1 MGERLCEF
9 KITVESKGLEN
20 CFGSFFAGTKGK
32 KRNEHGFVEIRA
44 TMTHQTFALTK
55 AGCSCTE
62 LKWIWYTS
70 DNKTEVLPSI
80 KVKLIIIHLH
90 VHSCYLLFS
99 I

>member
-1 MGERLCEF
+1 M
-9 KITVESKGLEN
+9 KGLEN
-20 CFGSFFAGTKGK
+20 CFSPFFAGTKGK
-32 KRNEHGFVEIRA
+32 KNERDFVGIRA
-44 TMTHQTFALTK
+44 TMTHQTFALTTE
-55 AGCSCTE
+55 GYSCTG
-62 LKWIWYTS
+62 LKWVWYTS